1 MVNRDFVYFKAS
13 NIQIQTE
20 ENVAWTIDG
29 EYAGDLNF
37 VDIKNCNKTIEL
49 AICESVEK

>member
-20 ENVAWTIDG
+20 NNVAWTIDG

-37 VDIKNCNKTIEL
+37 VEIENINKAIEL
-49 AICESVEK
+49 AICEEDEK